1 MMKYEFQNVM
11 TKMGVERRTE
21 LEMFRSKISECM
33 DMVSSMAPHDRIT
46 VSRIFYQKHL
56 NYYLVGSGDME

>member
-1 MMKYEFQNVM
+1 MNKFYFIDFKPKLMMKYEFQNVM

-21 LEMFRSKISECM
+21 LEVFRSKISECM

-46 VSRIFYQKHL
+46 VS
-56 NYYLVGSGDME
+56 

>member
-1 MMKYEFQNVM
+1 MNKFYFIDFKPKLMMQYEFQNVM

-21 LEMFRSKISECM
+21 LEVFRSKISECM

-46 VSRIFYQKHL
+46 VS
-56 NYYLVGSGDME
+56 

>member
-21 LEMFRSKISECM
+21 LEVFRSKISECM
-33 DMVSSMAPHDRIT
+33 DMVSSMDPHDRIT
-46 VSRIFYQKHL
+46 VS
-56 NYYLVGSGDME
+56 

>member
-1 MMKYEFQNVM
+1 MNKFNFIDFKPKLMMQYEFQNVM

-21 LEMFRSKISECM
+21 LEVFRSKISECM

-46 VSRIFYQKHL
+46 VS
-56 NYYLVGSGDME
+56 

>member
-21 LEMFRSKISECM
+21 LEVFRSKISECM

-46 VSRIFYQKHL
+46 VS
-56 NYYLVGSGDME
+56 

>member
-1 MMKYEFQNVM
+1 MNKFYFIDFQPNLMMKYEFQNVM

-46 VSRIFYQKHL
+46 VS
-56 NYYLVGSGDME
+56 